1 MSIIYIAL
9 PVSLLIAFGALWAVL
24 WAIRSGQYDDVDT
37 PAIRMLHD
45 DTEIK
50 QNTTS
55 NSQSKSASIKSDPD
69 INHVS

>member
-9 PVSLLIAFGALWAVL
+9 PVSLLIAFGALWGVL

-45 DTEIK
+45 DTEVSK
-50 QNTTS
+50 GSTEKVDNNMQS
-55 NSQSKSASIKSDPD
+55 NRETDL
-69 INHVS
+69 